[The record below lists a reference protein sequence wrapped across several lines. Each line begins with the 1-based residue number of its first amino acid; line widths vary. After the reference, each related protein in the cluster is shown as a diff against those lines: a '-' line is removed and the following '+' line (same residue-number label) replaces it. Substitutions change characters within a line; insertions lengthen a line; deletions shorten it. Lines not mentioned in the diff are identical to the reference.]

1 MALYNQIINL
11 SYSNYPNDFE
21 NSFTNIMKSKHITKE
36 LKKYLDDKAK
46 RKEYWVKGYLKD
58 YFCCGLCTTSRL
70 ESKHSVLK
78 QYLNSGKRLTELFQ
92 VMQQLE
98 EKEVNKMK
106 NEIQSKQKRK
116 RTKIGNSDLV
126 IYFKDKYSE
135 YVIERIKDNSIDSIN
150 YKVTEVDQNQW
161 YFFVFKN
168 LNF

>member
-1 MALYNQIINL
+1 
-11 SYSNYPNDFE
+11 
-21 NSFTNIMKSKHITKE
+21 
-36 LKKYLDDKAK
+36 
-46 RKEYWVKGYLKD
+46 
-58 YFCCGLCTTSRL
+58 
-70 ESKHSVLK
+70 
-78 QYLNSGKRLTELFQ
+78 
-92 VMQQLE
+92 
-98 EKEVNKMK
+98 MK
-106 NEIQSKQKRK
+106 NEIQSKQKRE